1 LHLSSFKKLV
11 AMPETKHFSHTI
23 KLSPGSSHAGQE
35 FDGKLAY
42 WSLGDVSKPTVLMP
56 TCFAGKLAT
65 TTTFL
70 YDSEDCALPLDKY
83 HILVVGQLGGGESSS
98 PSNQP
103 APFAGVDF
111 PRVTYEDNIRLQ
123 YALCQSLGIEKLE
136 AYIGFSMGGQQAY
149 YMSVLYP
156 DFVSHVVMLATSAR
170 TSWHNYN
177 FLEGPKAAL
186 ESAVDFEDG
195 RYKQEPIRGLRAF
208 GRVYS
213 TWALSQAWYRNEC
226 WKEVGFD
233 TLEQYL
239 QNVWDKRSNDANDL
253 LSMLW
258 TWQNGNIAAC
268 FPEDKGDLPTALGRI
283 KAKCA
288 VMPSRTD
295 CYFPPED
302 SEEEIKHIQNG
313 KLAVIESIWGHL
325 AGGGA
330 GTSDDKKFIN
340 EQVSQLLK

>member
-1 LHLSSFKKLV
+1 
-11 AMPETKHFSHTI
+11 MPETQYFSHRI
-23 KLSPGSSHAGQE
+23 KLSAGSSHAGQD

-42 WSLGDVSKPTVLMP
+42 WSLGDTSKPTVLMP

-65 TTTFL
+65 TTPFI
-70 YDSEDCALPLDKY
+70 YDSAACALPLSSH

-98 PSNQP
+98 PSNQA

-111 PRVTYEDNIRLQ
+111 PRVTYEDNIHLQ
-123 YALCQSLGIEKLE
+123 HALCLSVGVEHLQ

-149 YMSVLYP
+149 HMGVLYP
-156 DFVSHVVMLATSAR
+156 DFVSNIVLLATSAR
-170 TSWHNYN
+170 TSAHNWN

-186 ESAVDFEDG
+186 SSAVDFENG
-195 RYKQEPIRGLRAF
+195 RYTSQPTVGLRAF

-213 TWALSQAWYRNEC
+213 TWALSQAWYRKQC
-226 WKEVGFD
+226 WKAVGCD

-239 QNVWDKRSNDANDL
+239 QNNWDKRTNDANDL

-258 TWQNGNIAAC
+258 TWQNGDISSC
-268 FPEDKGDLPTALGRI
+268 FPEDKGDLATTLGRI
-283 KAKCA
+283 KANCLI
-288 VMPSRTD
+288 MPCRTD
-295 CYFPPED
+295 MYFPPED
-302 SEEEIKHIQNG
+302 SEEEVKHVKNG

-330 GTSDDKKFIN
+330 GTEDDKKFIN
-340 EQVSQLLK
+340 EQVSQLVKS